1 MPATRKHLHISKP
14 RRRQRSV
21 SLSTR
26 ASRCGVKNY
35 INVMKSIHP
44 NEESFF
50 PVTKEYM
57 EEYIATKKKQ
67 GSIKA
72 NSLDQYFQHI
82 ESYNMA
88 MEHGWDAEIFEP
100 MMRDVLEELEK
111 AEGKNPKKK
120 TGKDDEVQDET
131 ENTTPPIQLTLVC
144 YDNSS
149 SPPTRID
156 PVSKLVLPDLSTAD
170 SVNALKLVYEA
181 LSKHRHSKR
190 WGEVDKTTLY
200 YRLESWDADQRCPL
214 ADDDSFKM
222 FWTSVCGQAEGG
234 SAVQLVVYG
243 KRNTNGNAANGGRKV
258 NQDNRDVESPKTN
271 LVIGTNINHT
281 PTNLPLAPLTPRK
294 SPPRL
299 SNTGLDMITGLFGM
313 NEFNNFEFPNAEYSP
328 VSSPTF
334 QQIRSVTIRSPSKV
348 YKNNIA
354 VTDNTT
360 FESLINFAFKKP
372 PPSGKQFVLMSANGE
387 LEYMPGDVVRKAI
400 HGVGHADVI
409 VRVEDVREVD
419 FSHF

>member
-21 SLSTR
+21 SLTTR

-88 MEHGWDAEIFEP
+88 MGHGWDAEIFEP
-100 MMRDVLEELEK
+100 MMRDVLEELETV
-111 AEGKNPKKK
+111 EGKNPKKK
-120 TGKDDEVQDET
+120 TGKDDEVQNEN
-131 ENTTPPIQLTLVC
+131 ENTTSSLQLTLVC
-144 YDNSS
+144 YDSSS
-149 SPPTRID
+149 SPPARID
-156 PVSKLVLPDLSTAD
+156 FTSKLVLPDLTAAD
-170 SVNALKLVYEA
+170 PANALKLIYET
-181 LSKHRHSKR
+181 LSKYRPPKR
-190 WGEVDKTTLY
+190 WGDVDKSMLY
-200 YRLESWDADQRCPL
+200 YRLESWDADQRCSL
-214 ADDDSFKM
+214 ADEEGYKT
-222 FWTSVCGQAEGG
+222 FWTHVCSQTETGN
-234 SAVQLVVYG
+234 AVQLVVHG
-243 KRNTNGNAANGGRKV
+243 KRNTGGNAANGA
-258 NQDNRDVESPKTN
+258 PKTN

-372 PPSGKQFVLMSANGE
+372 PPPGKQFVLMSANGE